1 VAAVQ
6 TLSRIDTKETAMKR
20 LLASSLVFCAL
31 MVVTV
36 AAAGTNFAGTWV
48 LDKSKSEGLQR
59 GMDTAQSITMVVTQD
74 DKQIITETKVV
85 GQDGEARPSQPFT
98 YKLDGSKTNVD
109 VTGRMPAKAT
119 LSAKWMGDGK
129 VLELDQDRVMN
140 LQGNE
145 VNVTIKEHWEL
156 ADGGKVL
163 KLHRTT
169 ESPRGTQESKL
180 TFNKQ

>member
-1 VAAVQ
+1 M
-6 TLSRIDTKETAMKR
+6 RK
-20 LLASSLVFCAL
+20 LLVSSLVFCAL

-36 AAAGTNFAGTWV
+36 AAAGTNFAGTWL

-74 DKQIITETKVV
+74 DKQITTETKVV
-85 GQDGEARPSQPFT
+85 GQDGTARPSQPFT
-98 YKLDGSKTNVD
+98 YKLDGSKSSVD
-109 VTGRMPAKAT
+109 VTGRMPGKAT

-129 VLELDQDRVMN
+129 VLELDQDRAMN
-140 LQGNE
+140 IQGND
-145 VNVTIKEHWEL
+145 VTVTIKEHWEL

-163 KLHRTT
+163 KIHRTT
-169 ESPRGTQESKL
+169 DSPMGAQESKL

>member
-1 VAAVQ
+1 
-6 TLSRIDTKETAMKR
+6 MKK
-20 LLASSLVFCAL
+20 LLVSSLVFCAL
-31 MVVTV
+31 MVVNV
-36 AAAGTNFAGTWV
+36 AAAGTNFAGTNFAGTWV
-48 LDKSKSEGLQR
+48 LDKSKSEGLPR

-74 DKQIITETKVV
+74 DKQLTTETKVV
-85 GQDGEARPSQPFT
+85 GQDGTANPSQPFA

-109 VTGRMPAKAT
+109 VTGRMPGKAS

-129 VLELDQDRVMN
+129 VLELDQDRV
-140 LQGNE
+140 LTIQGNE
-145 VNVTIKEHWEL
+145 VNVTVKEHWEL